1 MNKQAR
7 VVVIVVSVIIAL
19 SLIVLFLN
27 SLGHKGKVRVELVV
41 APTDSVVTVDGK
53 ITKGSVV
60 YLSPGVHT
68 FKIGRIDFDTY
79 ETKQNIS
86 SNPEVLLSPT
96 ASTDAARGYLAKNPD
111 QQQKIE
117 QIGGKYQ
124 NIVNTTTDNK
134 YPYLSSLPIE
144 TSNFIISQGVPIN
157 SVKNNGGFTAAIYI
171 KALNPIDRTR
181 AVERIRTELGI
192 DPTTIEIYFED
203 APVTFWEKGE

>member
-1 MNKQAR
+1 
-7 VVVIVVSVIIAL
+7 
-19 SLIVLFLN
+19 
-27 SLGHKGKVRVELVV
+27 
-41 APTDSVVTVDGK
+41 
-53 ITKGSVV
+53 
-60 YLSPGVHT
+60 VHT
-68 FKIGRIDFDTY
+68 FKVGHTDFNTY
-79 ETKQNIS
+79 EIKQNIS
-86 SNPEVLLSPT
+86 TNPEVLLSPT
-96 ASTDAARGYLAKNPD
+96 ATTDAAKEYLAKNPD

-124 NIVNTTTDNK
+124 NIVNSTTNNR

-203 APVTFWEKGE
+203 APVAFWEKGE